1 MLPSITSSFLS
12 IKGHEACALLL
23 LDRSASSTVNKQNKE
38 NKTPLHIAARN
49 GLLPVV
55 RELIRLGADCSL
67 VDNEGQ
73 LTPGCE
79 WMCVSCLCVVMV
91 CWTEDGTSPLPPPSL
106 GYTPALCCAPNP
118 QVAECLFSIL
128 QAMDRQES

>member
-1 MLPSITSSFLS
+1 MNVTFNHLLFPS

-23 LDRSASSTVNKQNKE
+23 LDRSASSTVNKQNKD

-67 VDNEGQ
+67 VDSEGQ
-73 LTPGCE
+73 LTGCE
-79 WMCVSCLCVVMV
+79 WMRVS
-91 CWTEDGTSPLPPPSL
+91 
-106 GYTPALCCAPNP
+106 
-118 QVAECLFSIL
+118 
-128 QAMDRQES
+128 